1 MPWHNKLARDAG
13 ISEPDLLALRS
24 HSPLSDPKLEALHQ
38 FTRLVVR
45 ERGKVSGAMTGV
57 FFAAGWGAQQVLEV
71 VLAVAIKTMSNYTNA
86 IVQVPLDEVVKDE
99 I

>member
-45 ERGKVSGAMTGV
+45 ERGKVS
-57 FFAAGWGAQQVLEV
+57 
-71 VLAVAIKTMSNYTNA
+71 AVAHEWIPIKGEFA
-86 IVQVPLDEVVKDE
+86 EE
-99 I
+99 R